1 VWAILLTAFG
11 SFLCVNLFPM
21 SLYVHPDQRVFTDEI
36 VSMIS
41 ESQNRGEK
49 HAPVR
54 NGTRS
59 LRRNA
64 GFSSGI
70 LQHEQV
76 LTYR

>member
-1 VWAILLTAFG
+1 MPQARHGYLTAFG

-49 HAPVR
+49 HA
-54 NGTRS
+54 

-76 LTYR
+76 LPYR